1 MSVNLS
7 TTKECTTSATQ
18 TQVGGAHYKDMKIQ
32 PIDFIMENE
41 IGWCEG
47 NAIKYLCRWRSKNG
61 LEDLRKAKHY
71 VELLIDREL
80 GGGS

>member
-1 MSVNLS
+1 
-7 TTKECTTSATQ
+7 
-18 TQVGGAHYKDMKIQ
+18 MKIQ